1 MTGFRGRLT
10 GGVAIAAVLLLAACS
25 GQEAAAPAPRPD
37 AATPAEAPA
46 PPGEGST
53 IQLSALS
60 AADMDAQ
67 PLAGE
72 LACGFSTDRA
82 TPLLIAKGNVASRD
96 PAQGL
101 VKVSGSVERISAPG
115 GFDAMPRG
123 AVFTGQDKTIRIT
136 LTGPAAGGGESP
148 PSPATLT
155 YERPDGGRLTLAGRW
170 ECGP

>member
-1 MTGFRGRLT
+1 MTGLRERLT
-10 GGVAIAAVLLLAACS
+10 RGAVITAVLLLAACS
-25 GQEAAAPAPRPD
+25 GQEAATPAPMPD
-37 AATPAEAPA
+37 ATPPRETPATG
-46 PPGEGST
+46 GEGSA

-60 AADMDAQ
+60 TADMDAQ

-72 LACGFSTDRA
+72 LACGFSTDAA
-82 TPLLIAKGNVASRD
+82 TPLLIAKGDVASRS

-101 VKVSGSVERISAPG
+101 VKVAGTVERITAPG
-115 GFDAMPRG
+115 GFDALLKG

-136 LTGPAAGGGESP
+136 LTGPATGGGESP
-148 PSPATLT
+148 PSPATLS